1 LANHITIAA
10 VVENKPGVL
19 HRTSNVFRQR
29 GYNIA
34 SISVGP
40 LQDPTFSRMTFTI
53 EADENVVEQLRA
65 QLAKQI
71 DVLDV
76 QVLNSNSVQRELA
89 LIKINSQNGKNRDAI
104 LAQCERLKGSIVDVS
119 PNHVMVEIA
128 GSPDKINE
136 FIEASNKFGI
146 KEISRTGIVALTKG

>member
-1 LANHITIAA
+1 MANHITIAA

-34 SISVGP
+34 SISVGQ

-53 EADENVVEQLRA
+53 EADENVVEQLTA

-71 DVLDV
+71 DVLEV

-89 LIKINSQNGKNRDAI
+89 LIKINSQNGKNREAI
-104 LAQCERLKGSIVDVS
+104 LAQCERLKGSIMDVS
-119 PNHVMVEIA
+119 PNHVIVEIA

>member
-1 LANHITIAA
+1 LANRITIAA

-40 LQDPTFSRMTFTI
+40 LQDPAFSRMTFTI
-53 EADENVVEQLRA
+53 EANDNVIDQLAA

-76 QVLNSNSVQRELA
+76 QVSNSNSVQRELA
-89 LIKINSQNGKNRDAI
+89 LIKIDSQNGKNRDAI
-104 LAQCERLKGSIVDVS
+104 IAQCKRSNGSIIDVS
-119 PNHVMVEIA
+119 QNHIIVEIA
-128 GSPDKINE
+128 GQPDKIDE
-136 FIEASNKFGI
+136 FIKTASSFGI
-146 KEISRTGIVALTKG
+146 KEISRTGIVALAKG

>member
-1 LANHITIAA
+1 LANHITIA
-10 VVENKPGVL
+10 VVVANRSGVL

-53 EADENVVEQLRA
+53 EAEENVVEQLAA

-71 DVLDV
+71 DVLEV

-89 LIKINSQNGKNRDAI
+89 LIKINAPSGKGRSEI
-104 LAQCERLKGSIVDVS
+104 LTQCELLKATVIEVS
-119 PNHVMVEIA
+119 PNHVIVEVA
-128 GSPDKINE
+128 GSPDKIND
-136 FIEASNKFGI
+136 FIEAVNSFGI
-146 KEISRTGIVALTKG
+146 KEISRTGIVALAKG

>member
-1 LANHITIAA
+1 MANRVTIAV
-10 VVENKPGVL
+10 VVENKSGVL

-53 EADENVVEQLRA
+53 EAEENVVDQLAA

-71 DVLDV
+71 DVLEV

-89 LIKINSQNGKNRDAI
+89 LIKINAPSGKGRSEI
-104 LAQCERLKGSIVDVS
+104 LTQCELLKGAVIEVS
-119 PNHVMVEIA
+119 PNYVIVEVA
-128 GSPDKINE
+128 GSPDKIND
-136 FIEASNKFGI
+136 FIEAVNNLGI
-146 KEISRTGIVALTKG
+146 KEISRTGIVALAKG

>member
-40 LQDPTFSRMTFTI
+40 LQDPAFSRMTFTI
-53 EADENVVEQLRA
+53 EANDNVIDQLAA

-76 QVLNSNSVQRELA
+76 QILNSNSVQRELA
-89 LIKINSQNGKNRDAI
+89 LIKINSQNGKNRDEI
-104 LAQCERLKGSIVDVS
+104 LAQCERFKGSIIDVS
-119 PNHVMVEIA
+119 PNHVIVEVA
-128 GSPDKINE
+128 GSPDKIDE

-146 KEISRTGIVALTKG
+146 KEISRTGIVALTRG

>member
-34 SISVGP
+34 SISVGQ

-53 EADENVVEQLRA
+53 EADENVVEQLTA

-71 DVLDV
+71 DVLEV

-89 LIKINSQNGKNRDAI
+89 LIKINSQNGKNREAI
-104 LAQCERLKGSIVDVS
+104 LAQCERLKGSIMDVS
-119 PNHVMVEIA
+119 PNHVIVEIA

>member
-1 LANHITIAA
+1 LASHITIAA

-40 LQDPTFSRMTFTI
+40 LQDPAFSRMTFTI
-53 EADENVVEQLRA
+53 EANDNVVGQLVA

-76 QVLNSNSVQRELA
+76 QILNSNSVQRELA
-89 LIKINSQNGKNRDAI
+89 LIKINAPNNKQRSEILTQCELFKGNVIDASQNHV
-104 LAQCERLKGSIVDVS
+104 IVELV
-119 PNHVMVEIA
+119 
-128 GSPDKINE
+128 GSPDKIDE
-136 FIEASNKFGI
+136 FIKTISSFGI
-146 KEISRTGIVALTKG
+146 KEISRTGIVALAKG